1 MSKMS
6 DWAMDLEDATVEALN
21 NGAECEA
28 DVIAYVKTKVVVVDE
43 KYVSDLY
50 TEFCGDYSV
59 EHREQLMDL
68 ILSILFAIVLYIVFI
83 LPFVVFCV
91 ALVKSVVK

>member
-28 DVIAYVKTKVVVVDE
+28 DVIAYVKTKVAVVDE

-50 TEFCGDYSV
+50 TEW
-59 EHREQLMDL
+59 R
-68 ILSILFAIVLYIVFI
+68 LFKRGSFLWR
-83 LPFVVFCV
+83 LDE
-91 ALVKSVVK
+91 

>member
-43 KYVSDLY
+43 KDVSALY
-50 TEFCGDYSV
+50 TEFCGDWMS
-59 EHREQLMDL
+59 EAQG
-68 ILSILFAIVLYIVFI
+68 
-83 LPFVVFCV
+83 VVNGRNP
-91 ALVKSVVK
+91 

>member
-1 MSKMS
+1 MTNSLECVTINNNQEKGFVMSKMS
-6 DWAMDLEDATVEALN
+6 DWAIDLEDATVEALN

-50 TEFCGDYSV
+50 TEFCGDWMSEAY
-59 EHREQLMDL
+59 
-68 ILSILFAIVLYIVFI
+68 A
-83 LPFVVFCV
+83 
-91 ALVKSVVK
+91 

>member
-6 DWAMDLEDATVEALN
+6 DWTMDLEDATVEALN

-50 TEFCGDYSV
+50 TEFCGDWMSEAY
-59 EHREQLMDL
+59 
-68 ILSILFAIVLYIVFI
+68 A
-83 LPFVVFCV
+83 
-91 ALVKSVVK
+91 